1 MTAKYLRNRT
11 KTSTLKDMTP
21 YEEWFGKKPGVSHLK
36 VFATKAVVLDK
47 TRKGK
52 FSQKGIEHILV
63 GYSET
68 AKAYRLF
75 NPDTETIKEARD
87 VVFLEHDMMKN

>member
-1 MTAKYLRNRT
+1 MVWEKIR
-11 KTSTLKDMTP
+11 
-21 YEEWFGKKPGVSHLK
+21 LK
-36 VFATKAVVLDK
+36 VFGTKAVVLDK

-75 NPDTETIKEARD
+75 NPDTQTIKKPGM
-87 VVFLEHDMMKN
+87 LCSLSTI